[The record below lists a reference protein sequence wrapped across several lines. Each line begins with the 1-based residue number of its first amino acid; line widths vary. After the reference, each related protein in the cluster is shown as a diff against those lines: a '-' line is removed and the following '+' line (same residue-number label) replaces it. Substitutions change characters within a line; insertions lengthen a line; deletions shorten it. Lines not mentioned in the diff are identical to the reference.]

1 MKGAIFDLDGTL
13 INSLIFWNI
22 FWESAGVRYFNKSG
36 FMPTP
41 EDDKAVRT
49 MLLSD
54 AMMLIHEKYKMAES
68 GEELLDFCKES
79 VSDFYKNTVKL
90 KDGVLEFLEY
100 MKDSGVKM
108 CIASATEKSLVK
120 LACERCG
127 IAEYFTDILS
137 CDDIGYGKD
146 RPDIYAEALRCL
158 QTPPSE
164 TVVFEDSLI
173 AIKTA
178 GAFGL
183 RCVGIYDR
191 FNFGQEEI
199 KALSVKYLS
208 ENESYIRFINEE
220 IHTL

>member
-22 FWESAGVRYFNKSG
+22 FWESAGIRYFNKSG

-68 GEELLDFCKES
+68 SEELLDFCKES

-100 MKDSGVKM
+100 MRDSGVKM

-127 IAEYFTDILS
+127 IKEYFSEILS
-137 CDDIGYGKD
+137 CDDIGRGKD
-146 RPDIYAEALRCL
+146 KPDIYEAALCSL
-158 QTPPSE
+158 GTDASE

-178 GAFGL
+178 SALGL

-208 ENESYIRFINEE
+208 ENESYTRFINEE